1 MHGCLASQPIFDLKK
16 NIFGYELLYR
26 ADRNST
32 EYDAVDGN
40 AATREVILTAF
51 SEIGIERVTGG
62 RKAFI
67 NFTTELIL
75 DEVPDMLSND
85 VLVIELLEDIKP
97 TEQILAVCRKLRRK
111 GYLIALDDYRY
122 SGETE
127 RLLEVADIVKI
138 DFLQYDEKEI
148 REITRKI
155 KKKNRRKIFL
165 AEKVETYSDYEMA
178 ISLGFSLFQ
187 GFFFCKPVVKRSK
200 HISTLSASRLQ
211 LIGVTADPDINFDAL
226 ANIIKPDVVLSYRLL
241 KIVNSAYYGLRY
253 SVKGISHALVI
264 LGQKETKKWLSFV
277 ILEEV
282 IGEKPNEL
290 MRAALIRGFF
300 MENIS
305 IQKRDKNNRDEY
317 FLIGLFSL
325 SDAIMDASLRS
336 ILRETH
342 LSREICEPL
351 LTRRGDRAD
360 YLKII
365 RHIERA
371 EWDEAN
377 EIAQK
382 YGLDQDVV
390 NSCYLKAIYD
400 ANRLMQ

>member
-85 VLVIELLEDIKP
+85 ILVIELLEDIKP
-97 TEQILAVCRKLRRK
+97 TEQILAVCKKLRRK

-187 GFFFCKPVVKRSK
+187 GFFFCKPAIKRAK
-200 HISTLSASRLQ
+200 HINALSASRLQ
-211 LIGVTADPDINFDAL
+211 LIGITADPDINFDAL

-253 SVKGISHALVI
+253 SVKGISHALII

-282 IGEKPNEL
+282 IGGKPNEL

-325 SDAIMDASLRS
+325 ADAIMDASLRS
-336 ILRETH
+336 ILKETH

-351 LTRRGDRAD
+351 LTRKGDRAD

-371 EWDEAN
+371 EWDAAD

-382 YGLDQDVV
+382 YGLDQDVIS
-390 NSCYLKAIYD
+390 SCYLKAIYD